1 MARVLIVDDEEKIR
15 FSFKKI
21 LTDTGHDVVAASHLV
36 DAKAILSCNEFDV
49 AVIDRILG
57 TSNGLELVKHVRE
70 VQPFCEPIFISGYPS
85 FESASETLQYDVFA
99 YLTKPIRKKKLCQTV
114 EDAVRK
120 SKIKKETKHNERIL
134 QSLFDSS
141 PNAIVISDLSNKT
154 RFVNPTFTRIFGYS
168 KEEITGEYIPYIP
181 DWDQENTESEWND
194 LVAGK
199 PVLERESQRLTKDGR
214 AIDVAITQ
222 SVCRDN
228 NGGLTDILT
237 IIRDITEK
245 RKIEKQFRHAQKMEA
260 LGTLAGG
267 IAHDFNNILFI
278 ITAYTELLISD
289 MPKSSKARDNIM
301 EIDIAASRAVDL
313 VRQIRTFSRHE
324 EQEKRPIEIQPVL
337 KEALRLLRSSLP
349 TTIEFR
355 QKIDKNCGTILAD
368 PTQIHQ
374 VIMNLCTNAYHAMQE
389 NGGILE
395 VNLSRVVIGSD
406 DIDGNLSLPPGQY
419 LMLTVSDTG
428 HGIDKLV
435 MDQIFEPY
443 FTTKAKREGA
453 GMGLAT
459 VHGIVESDGGAITV
473 ESELDKGTMF
483 CVYFPCAEESANK
496 NLLSIESVPGG
507 KERIL
512 LVDDDKQIIRMGK
525 QMLETLGYNV
535 TTLADSVVAL
545 ETFRAHPNRFD
556 LVIIDKIMPKM
567 TGTQLA
573 EELMRIRPDI
583 HIILITGLEEGMT
596 AEDCKK
602 MNIKEC
608 VMKHAGT
615 RELAKAIR
623 RVLDC

>member
-21 LTDTGHDVVAASHLV
+21 LKDTGHDVVAASHLV
-36 DAKAILSCNEFDV
+36 DAKAILPCDEFDV

-57 TSNGLELVKHVRE
+57 TSNGLEFVKHVRE
-70 VQPFCEPIFISGYPS
+70 VQPFCEPILISGYPS

-99 YLTKPIRKKKLCQTV
+99 YLAKPIRKKKLCQTV

-120 SKIKKETKHNERIL
+120 SKIKKETRHHERIL

-154 RFVNPTFTRIFGYS
+154 RFVNPAFTRIFGYS
-168 KEEITGEYIPYIP
+168 KKEITGECIPYIP
-181 DWDQENTESEWND
+181 DWDKENTESEWND

-214 AIDVAITQ
+214 SIDVAITQ

-228 NGGLTDILT
+228 NGGSADILT

-289 MPKSSKARDNIM
+289 MPKSSKARGNIV
-301 EIDIAASRAVDL
+301 EIDMATSRAVDL
-313 VRQIRTFSRHE
+313 VQQIRTFSSQE
-324 EQEKRPIEIQPVL
+324 EQEKRPIEIQSVL

-349 TTIEFR
+349 VTIELR

-374 VIMNLCTNAYHAMQE
+374 VIMNLCTNAYHSMQE
-389 NGGILE
+389 NGGVLE
-395 VNLSRVVIGSD
+395 VNLSRVAIDSD
-406 DIDGNLSLPPGQY
+406 DMDGNLSLSPSQY

-443 FTTKAKREGA
+443 FTTKAKREGT

-459 VHGIVESDGGAITV
+459 VHGIAESYGGAITV

-483 CVYFPCAEESANK
+483 CVYFPCTEKAEKK
-496 NLLSIESVPGG
+496 NLLSIEPVLGG

-525 QMLETLGYNV
+525 QMLETFGYNV
-535 TTLADSVVAL
+535 TTLASSVVAL

-556 LVIIDKIMPKM
+556 LVIIDQILPKM

-608 VMKHAGT
+608 VMKQAGA

-623 RVLDC
+623 RVLDG